1 MLSRISAVLSFI
13 IPCAG
18 FVARE
23 VELEVPSKVNV
34 QKPHP
39 AVRSEEPPG
48 VTAPAPVHAHRP
60 PNIILGRN
68 DAVPVTEIILGG
80 LQHTALILGVGIAL
94 PLAVL
99 AQVNLDPVQE
109 RQMMSLALLTLAIG
123 TLMQITTW
131 RAIGCGYLVPAVFT
145 AVYVGPCI
153 AAIDRGG
160 PGLVAGMLMFSG
172 LLEAVLA
179 PALKRLRPYLP
190 PEIGG
195 LAVLMIGI
203 VLGLLGVRLMAFGE
217 PSLRMSI
224 DDAAHGPPGVHGV
237 WLGIVTVVTIVVLSV
252 WMKGAWRTYATL
264 IGITAGLLSGIATG
278 LVRPG
283 QLLAGVIEGGL
294 ALPALQL
301 PTPSFDI
308 SLAPQFI
315 VAALVCS
322 LRAMGDVITAQKVER
337 TDYIRPEP
345 VSLRGGV
352 LADGLGTVMCG
363 LLGSPIGLNTF
374 SGSVGLA
381 SATGVTARR
390 VGWGIAAWLGII
402 SLLPGAAAAFINLPK
417 AILGGVLLVSASHIV
432 FNGILVIVSR
442 MVDARR
448 MLMLGIPLLLGLSV
462 DASPQAF
469 SKLPAWLELL
479 GRSDVMVAV
488 FGALLINGLF
498 RLGVSQSARLEL
510 PDGRVKADEI
520 EAWVNANG
528 ATWGARVE
536 VMRSV
541 SVVLRELVDAGPEW
555 LARGRP
561 ITIEMRF
568 DEFQVDVTV
577 SYHGQVLDPALAR
590 ALDAADL
597 DDLESLDLDL
607 VQARLRANL
616 ILRLPAQTQVRR
628 GEGDRQVLAMRFE
641 H

>member
-1 MLSRISAVLSFI
+1 MTA
-13 IPCAG
+13 C
-18 FVARE
+18 
-23 VELEVPSKVNV
+23 
-34 QKPHP
+34 
-39 AVRSEEPPG
+39 
-48 VTAPAPVHAHRP
+48 APAHAHRP

-68 DAVPVTEIILGG
+68 DAVPATEIILGG
-80 LQHTALILGVGIAL
+80 LQHTAVILGVGIAL

-109 RQMMSLALLTLAIG
+109 HQMLSLALLTLAIG
-123 TLMQITTW
+123 TLMQITAW
-131 RAIGCGYLVPAVFT
+131 RGIGCGYLVPAVFT

-217 PSLRMSI
+217 PALRMSI
-224 DDAAHGPPGVHGV
+224 DDAAHGPPGLHGV

-252 WMKGAWRTYATL
+252 WMKGALRTYATL
-264 IGITAGLLSGIATG
+264 IGILAGMVTGMATG

-283 QLLAGVIEGGL
+283 QLLASVIEGGL

-301 PTPSFDI
+301 PTPSFDLA
-308 SLAPQFI
+308 LAPQFI

-337 TDYIRPEP
+337 NDYIRPEP

-462 DASPQAF
+462 DALPQAV
-469 SKLPAWLELL
+469 SKLPAWLQLL
-479 GRSDVMVAV
+479 CRSDVMVAV

-498 RLGVSQSARLEL
+498 RVGVSQSARLEL
-510 PDGRVKADEI
+510 PDGRVEADEI
-520 EAWVNANG
+520 EAWVNAKG
-528 ATWGARVE
+528 AAWGARAD

-541 SVVLRELVDAGPEW
+541 SGVLRELFDAGDP
-555 LARGRP
+555 LMTRGQP
-561 ITIEMRF
+561 VIVEMAF
-568 DEFQVDVTV
+568 DEFHVDVTV
-577 SYHGQVLDPALAR
+577 RYHGQGLDPAQAR
-590 ALDAADL
+590 AMQTGDL
-597 DDLESLDLDL
+597 DNLESLDLDQ
-607 VQARLRANL
+607 VQARLRALL
-616 ILRLPAQTQVRR
+616 IMRLPAQTRVRHSD
-628 GEGDRQVLAMRFE
+628 GDQQVLVMRFE